1 MNEKVLHTLE
11 FDKIINKLQ
20 EFATCDAGRKSCGE
34 LKPVSDIN
42 VIKSMQR
49 ETSDALVRI
58 LRSGSISF
66 SGTRDITDTIKR
78 LEIGASLGIKEL
90 LNIGSVLSV
99 ANRAKSYGRKEESK
113 ADDSIDYMFEALS
126 PLTPLKN
133 DIERCIVSEDE
144 ISDEASPALKS
155 IRRHI

>member
-78 LEIGASLGIKEL
+78 L
-90 LNIGSVLSV
+90 
-99 ANRAKSYGRKEESK
+99 
-113 ADDSIDYMFEALS
+113 
-126 PLTPLKN
+126 
-133 DIERCIVSEDE
+133 
-144 ISDEASPALKS
+144 
-155 IRRHI
+155 